1 MKNRIFIFF
10 TCLFLALNFLFCLS
24 VLANQQ
30 TTGSSEYHGADSTF
44 KANGISIFW
53 AILKG
58 PEESS
63 SWVYIRIINQQ
74 EDDLNQ
80 FRAFS
85 MIASNPFSDAEEW
98 IIKAEKLKKENI
110 IKLNRESFKELMKRR
125 FLFYNSEKI
134 EDYKSEKPD
143 MVVYYLSVPDTA
155 PEFLTLEKLET
166 YFKDAEKR
174 FEKVETTVKKQE

>member
-1 MKNRIFIFF
+1 MKSRVFIFL
-10 TCLFLALNFLFCLS
+10 TCLLLTLNFLFCLS

-30 TTGSSEYHGADSTF
+30 TTGPSEYHGADSTF

-74 EDDLNQ
+74 VDDLNQ

-85 MIASNPFSDAEEW
+85 MIASNPFSGAEEW

-125 FLFYNSEKI
+125 FLFYKSEKI

-155 PEFLTLEKLET
+155 PEFLTLEKLEA

-174 FEKVETTVKKQE
+174 LEKVETTVKKQE

>member
-1 MKNRIFIFF
+1 MKRRIFIFLI
-10 TCLFLALNFLFCLS
+10 CLFLTLNIFCNLS
-24 VLANQQ
+24 AVANQQ
-30 TTGSSEYHGADSTF
+30 TESIKYHGADSAF

-74 EDDLNQ
+74 EDGLNQ
-80 FRAFS
+80 FRTFS
-85 MIASNPFSDAEEW
+85 LIASDPFSDSEEW
-98 IIKAEKLKKENI
+98 IIKAEKLKKESI
-110 IKLNRESFKELMKRR
+110 IKLNRESFKEMMKRR
-125 FLFYNSEKI
+125 FLFYQSEKI

-155 PEFLTLEKLET
+155 PEFLALEKLEA

-174 FEKVETTVKKQE
+174 LEKVETTVKKQE